1 MSSGTGCH
9 QNSGTL
15 PPMQYPSSNS
25 EMASGVNMGMYALH
39 ERNENMNEYE
49 NPKSGTIKRLAY
61 MM

>member
-49 NPKSGTIKRLAY
+49 NPKSGTVT
-61 MM
+61 